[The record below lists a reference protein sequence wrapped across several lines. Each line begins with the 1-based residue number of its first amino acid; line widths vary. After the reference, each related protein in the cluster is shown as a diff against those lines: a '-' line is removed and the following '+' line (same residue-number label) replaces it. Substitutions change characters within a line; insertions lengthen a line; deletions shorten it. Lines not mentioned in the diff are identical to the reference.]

1 MVPPKF
7 TVYEKCGI
15 DLQKIGF
22 TLWIYAAVQF
32 VLGNF
37 FSLPQLIFG
46 LDMTWLTLFLATIV
60 SGLVAL
66 LAGLDS
72 TRTRIHGLKAVPCKG
87 FSTYLQALCVTY
99 FCSMVFGLLF
109 TVFGVDNDVL
119 PQTYGIG
126 EMLLSFITVGILGPI
141 IEELFF
147 RGFVFGC
154 LRKYGSVFAAIMSS
168 LAFSMLH
175 LNFVQGLP
183 VFFFGLVF
191 CWAYRRTDSL
201 WIPIALHITNNMVA
215 LIAGYA
221 WWLGFVILAVA
232 LAGFIILLVRLPRI
246 AAYVQEIS
254 LDKPFF
260 QTVESAP
267 AFWGFGIF
275 FILFSVV
282 QVFL

>member
-7 TVYEKCGI
+7 TEYEKCGS

-46 LDMTWLTLFLATIV
+46 LDMTWLTLFAATIV

-66 LAGLDS
+66 LAGLD
-72 TRTRIHGLKAVPCKG
+72 TTHTRISGLKTRPRKG
-87 FSTYLQALCVTY
+87 FSTYLQALCLTY
-99 FCSMVFGLLF
+99 FSSMVFGLLF
-109 TVFGVDNDVL
+109 MLFGIDNDVL
-119 PQTYGIG
+119 PQTYGISQ
-126 EMLLSFITVGILGPI
+126 MFLSIVTVGILGPI

-147 RGFVFGC
+147 RGFVYGC
-154 LRKYGSVFAAIMSS
+154 LRKYGGVFAAIMSS

-175 LNFVQGLP
+175 LNFVQGIP

-191 CWAYRRTDSL
+191 CWAYRRTASL

-221 WWLGFVILAVA
+221 WWLGFVILALA
-232 LAGFIILLVRLPRI
+232 LAGFIILLVRLPKV
-246 AAYVQEIS
+246 AAYVQDIS

-260 QTVESAP
+260 QTVEAAP
-267 AFWGFGIF
+267 AFWSFAIF
-275 FILFSVV
+275 FVLFSLV